1 MEPEIKQIH
10 LPFLQVR
17 EGVGE
22 AKEESFLLFVAT
34 LLLSLSP
41 TLSLSAGLC
50 RGLRACLKC
59 QKAAVMV
66 SSPGC
71 TAAPL
76 PAVQRR
82 EIKRDWD
89 STLTGL
95 TQFIWKFSGENM
107 SNKDKNSD
115 SKEQM

>member
-1 MEPEIKQIH
+1 MS
-10 LPFLQVR
+10 
-17 EGVGE
+17 EGQ
-22 AKEESFLLFVAT
+22 SWL
-34 LLLSLSP
+34 
-41 TLSLSAGLC
+41 
-50 RGLRACLKC
+50 
-59 QKAAVMV
+59 AALGV
-66 SSPGC
+66 C
-71 TAAPL
+71 WL
-76 PAVQRR
+76 PAAQGK